1 MTSNGR
7 TPLIQVEGLKQHFP
21 LNKNLIDRLLKGQ
34 QYVYAVDGVDLTL
47 YRGETVGLIG
57 ESGSGKTTVGRTLL
71 RLYEPTAGRIIFD
84 GEDVTKLRGEN
95 LRRLRRRMQMVFQNP
110 YSAVNRRKTVID
122 IITEPLLVH
131 GIGTKQSRQQRGLE
145 LLQLV
150 GLSEAFASRYPHEV
164 SGGQLQRVG
173 IARALA
179 LEPDFIVADE
189 PTASLDVSVRAQ
201 VINLLS
207 DLQQQLGLT
216 LLFISHDL
224 SIVSY
229 LSDRIAVMYL
239 GKIVELGPKAA
250 IEGAPLHPYTRAL
263 LAAIPRP
270 DPRQRREKSA
280 PLGEI
285 PSAVNPP
292 KGCHYRARCPW
303 AMEVCARQYP
313 PLEEKLPGHFAACH
327 AWVRDPAGG
336 PPTLD
341 PDAGAA
347 ADPEVV
353 AQAQAAGTI
362 EPA

>member
-7 TPLIQVEGLKQHFP
+7 TPLIQVDGLKQHFP

-34 QYVYAVDGVDLTL
+34 QYVYAVDGVDLTI

-84 GEDVTKLRGEN
+84 GQDVTKLRGES

-110 YSAVNRRKTVID
+110 YSAVNRRKTVLD

-145 LLQLV
+145 LLHLV
-150 GLSEAFASRYPHEV
+150 GLSDAFASRYPHEV

-207 DLQQQLGLT
+207 DLQHQLGLT

-239 GKIVELGPKAA
+239 GKIVEFGPKAA

-303 AMEVCARQYP
+303 AMEICARQYP
-313 PLEEKLPGHFAACH
+313 PLEEKQDGHFAACH
-327 AWVRDPAGG
+327 ALIRDPRGG
-336 PPTLD
+336 PPALD

-353 AQAQAAGTI
+353 AQARAAGTI
-362 EPA
+362 